1 MEKENEFQHKK
12 RRRRRKSV
20 SSSSSN
26 QVRRRQSVEFS
37 NGTDGSPTAKRRAE
51 SSHRKRREGYSSTQG
66 QEDNLSKKKSHKVHK
81 VLNWIMNA
89 LFYILTF
96 GILIGAVIFTV
107 SQDSEKSFFGY
118 RFYTVLTNSMVPRDP
133 ATQKGGFAAGDIII
147 VQMLNPKELKKG
159 DIVTY
164 GLMSADPESTTVLT
178 HRVIDRL
185 DELNGEEGLYFQ
197 TQGDANTAADR
208 PINAEQVI
216 GKKVFA
222 IPKMGSIMSFLREN
236 FLVSIGALV
245 AIFALIISLR
255 YYFSYSED
263 MDPLPETTRKRS
275 SVQKKSSKR
284 KK

>member
-51 SSHRKRREGYSSTQG
+51 SSHGKRRDDYSSTQG

-263 MDPLPETTRKRS
+263 MDPLPEATRKRS

>member
-37 NGTDGSPTAKRRAE
+37 NGTDGSPTAKRRVE
-51 SSHRKRREGYSSTQG
+51 SSHGKRREGYSSTQG
-66 QEDNLSKKKSHKVHK
+66 QEDNLSKKKSYKVHK

-263 MDPLPETTRKRS
+263 MDPLPEATRKRS
-275 SVQKKSSKR
+275 SVQKKS
-284 KK
+284 

>member
-20 SSSSSN
+20 SSSSSK

-51 SSHRKRREGYSSTQG
+51 STHGKRREGYSSTQG

-263 MDPLPETTRKRS
+263 MDPLPEATRKRS

>member
-37 NGTDGSPTAKRRAE
+37 NGTDGSPTAKRRVE
-51 SSHRKRREGYSSTQG
+51 SSHGKRREGYSSTQG

-263 MDPLPETTRKRS
+263 MDPLPEATRKRS

>member
-37 NGTDGSPTAKRRAE
+37 NGTDGSPTAKRRVE
-51 SSHRKRREGYSSTQG
+51 SSHGKRREGYSSTQG
-66 QEDNLSKKKSHKVHK
+66 QEDNLSKKKSYKVHK

-263 MDPLPETTRKRS
+263 MDPLPEATRKRS
-275 SVQKKSSKR
+275 SVQKKSSK
-284 KK
+284 

>member
-51 SSHRKRREGYSSTQG
+51 SSHGKRRDDYSSTQG